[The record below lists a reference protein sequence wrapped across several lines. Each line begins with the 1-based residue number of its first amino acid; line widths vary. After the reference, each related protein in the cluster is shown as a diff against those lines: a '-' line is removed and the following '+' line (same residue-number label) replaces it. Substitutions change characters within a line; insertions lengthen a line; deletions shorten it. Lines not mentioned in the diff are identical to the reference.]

1 MRHVTWKYN
10 KIDSNLNI
18 KNKSGVDPLTK
29 KYKVIN
35 VSDKQSKKDIKEV
48 FVPNFNSFDSK
59 DIDSSVRDKIF
70 E

>member
-48 FVPNFNSFDSK
+48 FVPNFNNVDSK

>member
-10 KIDSNLNI
+10 TIDSNLKI

-48 FVPNFNSFDSK
+48 FVPNFNNVDSK